1 MVVSNHSRACFGN
14 TVNWFRVLFIP
25 DIVIYSRRWGVIPNP
40 CRYHRGRWGI
50 IGRLISLDEFVGN
63 FRLLMEVDSCAEW
76 LNENE
81 VLQEDPIL
89 E

>member
-1 MVVSNHSRACFGN
+1 MC
-14 TVNWFRVLFIP
+14 
-25 DIVIYSRRWGVIPNP
+25 
-40 CRYHRGRWGI
+40 
-50 IGRLISLDEFVGN
+50 RLISLDEFVSN